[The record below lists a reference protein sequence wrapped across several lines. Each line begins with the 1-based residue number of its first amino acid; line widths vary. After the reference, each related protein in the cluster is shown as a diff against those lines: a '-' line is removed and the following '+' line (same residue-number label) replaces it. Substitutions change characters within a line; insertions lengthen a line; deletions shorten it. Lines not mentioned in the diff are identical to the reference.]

1 MVTAS
6 AISLRSSRAKS
17 RGCDATEARPG
28 DEPASHGTESELRPS
43 TTLGTNEVVVG
54 FETETIGVVAGI
66 WAVLETVPDP
76 EIPVLSVLD
85 LGIVREVSP
94 DRVLIT
100 PTYTGCPA
108 TQVIERDIRTAL
120 DAAGY
125 RAVRIETTL
134 SPPWT
139 TDWISAAGREKLL
152 AYGIAPPT
160 PAGERAVHCPQC
172 GSGETEEISR
182 FGSTPCK
189 ALWRC
194 RSCAEPFDLFK
205 CH

>member
-1 MVTAS
+1 MGVHQP
-6 AISLRSSRAKS
+6 LDVSR
-17 RGCDATEARPG
+17 
-28 DEPASHGTESELRPS
+28 
-43 TTLGTNEVVVG
+43 TNALW
-54 FETETIGVVAGI
+54 GV
-66 WAVLETVPDP
+66 LQDVPDP
-76 EIPVLSVLD
+76 EIPVLSIVD
-85 LGIVREVSP
+85 LGIVREVDD
-94 DRVLIT
+94 DRIVLT

-108 TQVIERDIRTAL
+108 TQVIERMVRDAL
-120 DAAGY
+120 DAAGFKD
-125 RAVRIETTL
+125 VRIETTL

-139 TDWISAAGREKLL
+139 TDWITPEGREKLR
-152 AYGIAPPT
+152 AYGIAPPNAPGDRT
-160 PAGERAVHCPQC
+160 VHCPQC

>member
-1 MVTAS
+1 MGRGGLS
-6 AISLRSSRAKS
+6 ARS
-17 RGCDATEARPG
+17 ATVSKATPTQPSPIKGEGSIARIR
-28 DEPASHGTESELRPS
+28 E
-43 TTLGTNEVVVG
+43 
-54 FETETIGVVAGI
+54 
-66 WAVLETVPDP
+66 VLEQVPDP
-76 EIPVLSVLD
+76 EIPVVSVVD
-85 LGIVREVSP
+85 LGIVREVTP
-94 DRVLIT
+94 DKVTIT

-108 TQVIERDIRTAL
+108 TQVIERDIRAAL

-125 RAVRIETTL
+125 RHVAIETAL

-139 TDWISAAGREKLL
+139 TDWISEAGREKLG

-160 PAGERAVHCPQC
+160 RAAPACPQC
-172 GSGETEEISR
+172 GSTEVEEISR

-194 RSCAEPFDLFK
+194 RACAEPFDLFK